1 MDITGI
7 FGYLTGFAIM
17 ALIYAVFTL
26 GLNVHWGYTG
36 LFNIGIAGFFALGAY
51 TSALLTTATPD
62 LLLFED
68 NIFGGNLPA
77 LLGVFNLGIDLWFF
91 IALLGA
97 GAVCGLVA
105 LIIGYTT
112 IRLREDYLAIT
123 TLGIAESVR
132 FIFLNEKW
140 LANGSKGLY
149 RIPKF
154 LGGLVSPQNYDYL
167 YLVVVVI
174 IIAIIY
180 VAVERAIK
188 SPWGRVLKAIREDEI
203 TTAASGKNV
212 FSFKLQSFMLGAS
225 IMGIGG
231 ALYAHNVRFV
241 DPHTFD
247 PLLATFVIWAMLMV
261 GGSGNNKGAI
271 LGAFVVWG
279 IWSGTQFL
287 PGFLSDPNLRYFMI
301 GFLIVTVMLLRP
313 GGILGEER
321 KISKLRSPTAAAS
334 SDCGSGETAAVS
346 CRQPDP

>member
-1 MDITGI
+1 MIDITGI
-7 FGYLTGFAIM
+7 LSYITGFAVM
-17 ALIYAVFTL
+17 AVIYAIFTL

-36 LFNIGIAGFFALGAY
+36 LFNIGVAGFFAVGAY

-62 LLLFED
+62 PLLFED
-68 NIFGGNLPA
+68 HIFGGNLPA

-105 LIIGYTT
+105 LIIGFITL
-112 IRLREDYLAIT
+112 RLREDYLAIT
-123 TLGIAESVR
+123 TLGIAESIR
-132 FIFLNEKW
+132 FIFLNERW

-154 LGGLVSPQNYDYL
+154 LGDLVSPQNYVYL
-167 YLVVVVI
+167 YLVVVVVVLV
-174 IIAIIY
+174 IIY
-180 VAVERAIK
+180 IAVERILK
-188 SPWGRVLKAIREDEI
+188 SPWGRVLKAIREDEV
-203 TTAASGKNV
+203 TTAASGKSV
-212 FSFKLQSFMLGAS
+212 FSFKLQSFILGAI

-231 ALYAHNVRFV
+231 ALYAHNIRYV

-247 PLLATFVIWAMLMV
+247 PLLATFIIWAMLMV

-287 PGFLSDPNLRYFMI
+287 PGFLSDPNFRYVMI
-301 GFLIVTVMLLRP
+301 GLLIVAAILLRP

-321 KISKLRSPTAAAS
+321 RISQPVPPADKAAPP
-334 SDCGSGETAAVS
+334 E
-346 CRQPDP
+346 P

>member
-1 MDITGI
+1 MTDIAGI
-7 FGYLTGFAIM
+7 LSYITGFAIM
-17 ALIYAVFTL
+17 AVIYAILTL

-62 LLLFED
+62 PQLFED
-68 NIFGGNLPA
+68 YIFGGNLPA
-77 LLGVFNLGIDLWFF
+77 LLGVYNLGIDLWFF
-91 IALLGA
+91 IALLVA

-105 LIIGYTT
+105 LLIGFITL
-112 IRLREDYLAIT
+112 RLREDYLAIT

-154 LGGLVSPQNYDYL
+154 LGDLVSPQNYDYL
-167 YLVVVVI
+167 YLAVSVAVL
-174 IIAIIY
+174 AIIY
-180 VAVERAIK
+180 IAVERIIK

-203 TTAASGKNV
+203 TTAASGKSV
-212 FSFKLQSFMLGAS
+212 FSFKLQSFMLGAFV
-225 IMGIGG
+225 MGIGG
-231 ALYAHNVRFV
+231 ALYAHNIRFV

-247 PLLATFVIWAMLMV
+247 PLLATFIIWAMLMI

-279 IWSGTQFL
+279 IWSSTQFL
-287 PGFLSDPNLRYFMI
+287 PGFLSDPNVRYVMI
-301 GFLIVTVMLLRP
+301 GLLIVGVNLLRP
-313 GGILGEER
+313 GGIIGEER
-321 KISKLRSPTAAAS
+321 RVSRRMLPTGEAS
-334 SDCGSGETAAVS
+334 SPE
-346 CRQPDP
+346 P

>member
-1 MDITGI
+1 MTDIVGI
-7 FGYLTGFAIM
+7 LGYLTGFAIM
-17 ALIYAVFTL
+17 AIVYSIFAL

-62 LLLFED
+62 PLLFED

-77 LLGVFNLGIDLWFF
+77 LLGVFNLGIDLWF
-91 IALLGA
+91 IVALLGA
-97 GAVCGLVA
+97 AAVCGLVA
-105 LIIGYTT
+105 LFIGFITL
-112 IRLREDYLAIT
+112 RLREDYLAIT

-132 FIFLNEKW
+132 FVFLNEKW

-154 LGGLVSPQNYDYL
+154 LGDWVSPQNYDYL
-167 YLVVVVI
+167 YLVVAVVI
-174 IIAIIY
+174 LVVIFI
-180 VAVERAIK
+180 AVERTIK

-203 TTAASGKNV
+203 TTAASGKSV
-212 FSFKLQSFMLGAS
+212 FSFKLQSFILGAS

-247 PLLATFVIWAMLMV
+247 PLLATFIIWAMLMV

-301 GFLIVTVMLLRP
+301 GLLIVAVMLLRP

-321 KISKLRSPTAAAS
+321 KVSKLMQPSEAAS
-334 SDCGSGETAAVS
+334 PE
-346 CRQPDP
+346 Q